1 VTLTFP
7 KKDESQKY
15 DVGDYVTLNDPQQA
29 GVVYRVDRVRT
40 DERYAS
46 LSNYTLRP
54 VYGAFDAAD
63 RRGVRTE
70 RPSEMVKLDLVRA
83 GIEHIKMQNFIRNVA
98 KHYGDEGDG
107 TG

>member
-1 VTLTFP
+1 MTLTFP
-7 KKDESQKY
+7 KAEAQTY
-15 DVGDYVTLNDPQQA
+15 DIGDYVTLKDTQHA
-29 GVVYRVDRVRT
+29 GVVYRVDRVHV

-83 GIEHIKMQNFIRNVA
+83 GIEHIKMHNFIRNLA

-107 TG
+107 HE